1 MPKGIWTIEVIEDF
15 SASHQL
21 RNYGGK
27 CERMHGHNFGVRAVV
42 EGTELTP
49 DTGLLMDFKVLRGH
63 VKAVLADLDHRHL
76 NEVAPF
82 DACNPSSENIARH
95 IYRSLAAALA
105 ADPGGGAVTVKSVT
119 VSEKP
124 AQSATYREEG

>member
-1 MPKGIWTIEVIEDF
+1 MAKGKWTLEVQEEF

-27 CERMHGHNFGVRAVV
+27 CERMHGHNFGVRVAV
-42 EGTELTP
+42 EGEELTP
-49 DTGLLMDFKVLRGH
+49 DTELLIDFKVLKENLR
-63 VKAVLADLDHRHL
+63 AVLADLDHRHL

-82 DACNPSSENIARH
+82 DVSNPSSENLALF
-95 IYRSLAAALA
+95 IYRQMAARLADSGVL
-105 ADPGGGAVTVKSVT
+105 VKSVG

-124 AQSATYREEG
+124 TQTATYSEEG